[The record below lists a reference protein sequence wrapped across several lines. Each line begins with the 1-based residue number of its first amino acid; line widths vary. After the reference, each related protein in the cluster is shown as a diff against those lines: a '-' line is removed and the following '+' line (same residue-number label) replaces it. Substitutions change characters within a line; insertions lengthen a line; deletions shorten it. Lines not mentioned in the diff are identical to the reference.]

1 MSPAVLVRAVRTAVG
16 VPGAPAPYDTAHVTV
31 RYPALP
37 ATTTAE
43 RMSGRLPADPAGAP
57 YPLAV
62 ILSGVNVAADAYSWL
77 AVRLVEAG
85 FVAVTYDWVAELF
98 PGKDGPADVGLT
110 PGVDL
115 ATVGPQTYGS
125 GPTTPALRP
134 VLDAVAALGEA
145 GPLAGLLD
153 VDTVALFGHSAGGTV
168 ALQSASPRWF
178 PEVRAVVTYGAHT
191 MASQMLGHPPR
202 TLLPAPVEAPV
213 MLLAGTADGV
223 VAASAVRYGE
233 EPGAPTH
240 DPVTATWERALPS
253 TTEAWLV
260 HLAGASHMLAAHPH
274 DPTTARG
281 FLEDPPTG
289 DDAARRDALAT
300 TVTSFLRASLRG
312 DAEAKNA
319 LELLAEQPCPEIAEI
334 RRR

>member
-1 MSPAVLVRAVRTAVG
+1 MLG
-16 VPGAPAPYDTAHVTV
+16 
-31 RYPALP
+31 
-37 ATTTAE
+37 TTLN
-43 RMSGRLPADPAGAP
+43 R
-57 YPLAV
+57 V
-62 ILSGVNVAADAYSWL
+62 
-77 AVRLVEAG
+77 
-85 FVAVTYDWVAELF
+85 
-98 PGKDGPADVGLT
+98 
-110 PGVDL
+110 
-115 ATVGPQTYGS
+115 
-125 GPTTPALRP
+125 
-134 VLDAVAALGEA
+134 
-145 GPLAGLLD
+145 
-153 VDTVALFGHSAGGTV
+153 VALSNPGSSYRLEAGGTV

-191 MASQMLGHPPR
+191 MASQMLGHPPS

-223 VAASAVRYGE
+223 VAASSVRYGE

-300 TVTSFLRASLRG
+300 TITSFLRASLRG
-312 DAEAKNA
+312 DAEAKHD